1 MRRGG
6 GDDDLGVD
14 PDLNYGRYWRDLF
27 WLIDRFIRDRRL
39 ANLLKILVVLVC
51 LASILQRLLPTL
63 GIGF

>member
-1 MRRGG
+1 MEEGAMILVLIQILITVVIG
-6 GDDDLGVD
+6 AI
-14 PDLNYGRYWRDLF
+14 LF

-51 LASILQRLLPTL
+51 LASILQRLLPMA